1 MLGGRRQQARRAIDG
16 DAGAR
21 RAGGA
26 EAELLQLPQAG
37 VLPGLLARRRH
48 AHGSEAR
55 ERALAQAA
63 EPWQVLSGQ
72 GVSQFAVVVFEGD
85 FDGHRL
91 PNAADLNSVVSGTM
105 VSVLVA
111 LGGLRILKQKK
122 LRINESIA

>member
-26 EAELLQLPQAG
+26 EAELLQRPQAG
-37 VLPGLLARRRH
+37 VLPGLLARRRQ

-63 EPWQVLSGQ
+63 EPGQVLAGQ
-72 GVSQFAVVVFEGD
+72 GVAQRSEEHTSELQSLMRSSYAVFC
-85 FDGHRL
+85 
-91 PNAADLNSVVSGTM
+91 
-105 VSVLVA
+105 
-111 LGGLRILKQKK
+111 LKTKK
-122 LRINESIA
+122 HTSIP